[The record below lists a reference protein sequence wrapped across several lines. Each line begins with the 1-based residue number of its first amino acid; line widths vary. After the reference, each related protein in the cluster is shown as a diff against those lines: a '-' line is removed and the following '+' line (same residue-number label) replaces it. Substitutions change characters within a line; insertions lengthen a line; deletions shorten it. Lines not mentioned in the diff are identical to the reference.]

1 MRYTSNS
8 PTVLA
13 AMLKEIGL
21 NNIEDLFTDIP
32 VNLKLKRELDLGPGM
47 TEMEIRA
54 KLSEMANRNTNVEQ
68 MPCFLGA
75 GAYDHYIPAALDQLL
90 LRSEFYTAYTPYQ
103 AEISQG
109 ILQSI
114 FEYQTLMCNLTG
126 MDVTNASM
134 YDGATALAE
143 ACTLACESTKR
154 KKVLVPDTLHPEYI
168 EVLKTYAISGRTQIE
183 TISCLNGAIDEN
195 FSAGI
200 DKETAC
206 IVIQQPNFYGNI
218 EDLQAAEE
226 KVHASGGML
235 IMMVDPISLALLK
248 SPSEWGADI
257 VAGEGQALGNSLSF
271 GGPYLG
277 FLAASKK
284 LMRKIPGRIVGQSLD
299 QEGRRAFVLTLQA
312 REQHIRRE
320 RASSNICSN
329 QALNALAAAIYFTLV
344 GPQGL
349 KEIALRSHQLA
360 LYASQALTGA
370 GLSLKYQA
378 PFFREFAVRVE
389 DPRAMNQYLL
399 ANGIIGGYEL
409 QDALLL
415 AFTEKR
421 TRKQID
427 DLAAVIGGMKNE

>member
-1 MRYTSNS
+1 M
-8 PTVLA
+8 
-13 AMLKEIGL
+13 K
-21 NNIEDLFTDIP
+21 
-32 VNLKLKRELDLGPGM
+32 
-47 TEMEIRA
+47 
-54 KLSEMANRNTNVEQ
+54 
-68 MPCFLGA
+68 
-75 GAYDHYIPAALDQLL
+75 
-90 LRSEFYTAYTPYQ
+90 
-103 AEISQG
+103 
-109 ILQSI
+109 
-114 FEYQTLMCNLTG
+114 
-126 MDVTNASM
+126 
-134 YDGATALAE
+134 
-143 ACTLACESTKR
+143 
-154 KKVLVPDTLHPEYI
+154 
-168 EVLKTYAISGRTQIE
+168 
-183 TISCLNGAIDEN
+183 NGVIDEN
-195 FSAGI
+195 FSALI

-206 IVIQQPNFYGNI
+206 IVIQQPNFYGNL
-218 EDLQAAEE
+218 EDLQTAEE

-320 RASSNICSN
+320 KASSNICSN

-344 GPQGL
+344 GPRGL

-360 LYASQALTGA
+360 VYASTALTAA

-378 PFFREFAVRVE
+378 PFFREFALKVD
-389 DPRAMNQYLL
+389 DPWAVNKRLL

-409 QDALLL
+409 KDALLL